1 MSKRI
6 VIVTGGSEGIGYSIA
21 ERFLKDGDTVI
32 LTSRREAEGRKA
44 EEELRAFGTV
54 EWVRA
59 DVAKEED
66 CKNLTEYVVKKYG
79 RIDVLANNAGTV
91 GKRGDLLDQDMENI
105 RNVLNT
111 NVMGVI
117 QMTKYAAIPMREQ
130 GGGVIV
136 NVGSLCGFVANP
148 ESVAYHSSKGA
159 VKMFTQAA
167 ARELSPHGIRVVS
180 VAPGWVATPLLRSVM
195 REEDMAYGASLHMQ
209 NRIIQPE
216 QVAGAVFLLA
226 SEDAT
231 AVNGTTLMVDD
242 GYTSFKI

>member
-1 MSKRI
+1 M
-6 VIVTGGSEGIGYSIA
+6 TGGSEGIGFSIA
-21 ERFLKDGDTVI
+21 KRFLEDGDTVVI
-32 LTSRREAEGRKA
+32 TSRREAEGKKA
-44 EEELRAFGTV
+44 ERELQRFGTV
-54 EWVRA
+54 EWMQT
-59 DVAKEED
+59 DVANDESCRKLAD
-66 CKNLTEYVVKKYG
+66 YVSEKYG

-91 GKRGDLLDQDMENI
+91 GKRGDLIDQDMENI

-117 QMTKYAAIPMREQ
+117 QMTKYVALVMKQ
-130 GGGVIV
+130 QSGGVIV

-148 ESVAYHSSKGA
+148 ESIAYHSSKGA
-159 VKMFTQAA
+159 IRMFTQAA
-167 ARELSPHGIRVVS
+167 ARELSPFGIRVVS

-195 REEDMAYGASLHMQ
+195 KEEDMAYGASLHMQ
-209 NRIIQPE
+209 NKIIQPE